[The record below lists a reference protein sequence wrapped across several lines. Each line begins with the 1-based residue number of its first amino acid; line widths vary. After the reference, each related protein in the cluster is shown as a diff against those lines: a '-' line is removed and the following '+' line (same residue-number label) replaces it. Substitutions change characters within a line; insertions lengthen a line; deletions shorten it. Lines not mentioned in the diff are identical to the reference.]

1 MLRSFAGGSLFG
13 AAWGSEPRRIL
24 ALHGWG
30 RTHEDFAAAL
40 GSLPAVAPD
49 LPGFGAA
56 PPPPEAWGSIDYAGF
71 LDLLFTHGDLDPP
84 VVVVGHSF
92 GGRVA
97 VQLAA
102 SQPER
107 VGALVLTGVPLV
119 RPDPATGPRRPPLAY
134 RVVRR
139 LARAGLVGDAR
150 LERARGRYGSADY
163 RQAQGVMRNVL
174 VRTVGEEYSEPIAAV
189 ASSALPV
196 EMVWGEDDT
205 ETPPAIAQRLAGWTS
220 ATTVTFCP
228 GAGHLLPITAPAA
241 LRDSVQRA
249 VSRLAP
255 CS

>member
-1 MLRSFAGGSLFG
+1 MLRSFAGGSVFG

-49 LPGFGAA
+49 LPGFGAT
-56 PPPPEAWGSIDYAGF
+56 PPPPEPWGSVDYASS
-71 LDLLFTHGDLDPP
+71 LVPLFTEGDLVPP

-97 VQLAA
+97 IQLAA
-102 SQPER
+102 SMPER
-107 VGALVLTGVPLV
+107 VGALVLTGVPLI
-119 RPDPATGPRRPPLAY
+119 RPDPAAAPRRPPLAY
-134 RVVRR
+134 RVVRS
-139 LARAGLVGDAR
+139 LARAGLVSDAR
-150 LERARGRYGSADY
+150 LERARDRHGSSDY
-163 RQAQGVMRNVL
+163 RRAQGVMRGVL
-174 VRTVGEEYSEPIAAV
+174 VRTVGEQYSEPLASV
-189 ASSALPV
+189 ASTGLPV

-205 ETPPAIAQRLAGWTS
+205 ETPPAIARQLAGWTS

-228 GAGHLLPITAPAA
+228 DAGHLLPTTAPAA
-241 LRDSVQRA
+241 LRDAVQRA
-249 VSRLAP
+249 LSRLAP

>member
-40 GSLPAVAPD
+40 GSLPVIAPD
-49 LPGFGAA
+49 LPGFGST
-56 PPPPEAWGSIDYAGF
+56 PPPPEAWGSVDYAAALAPLF
-71 LDLLFTHGDLDPP
+71 ADTDLAPP

-102 SQPER
+102 SAPGH

-119 RPDPATGPRRPPLAY
+119 RPDPGAVARRPPLAY
-134 RVVRR
+134 RMVRR
-139 LARAGLVGDAR
+139 LARAGLVSEAR
-150 LERARGRYGSADY
+150 LERAKDRHGSADY
-163 RQAQGVMRNVL
+163 RRAQGVMRNVL
-174 VRTVGEEYSEPIAAV
+174 VRTVGEDYTEPIATV
-189 ASSALPV
+189 ASSGLPV

-205 ETPPAIAQRLAGWTS
+205 ETPPVIARRLAGWTS
-220 ATTVTFCP
+220 DTIVTVCP
-228 GAGHLLPITAPAA
+228 GTGHLLPITMPAA
-241 LRDSVQRA
+241 LRDAVERA

-255 CS
+255 C